1 MVWRPASPNPRA
13 LALTLTLTLT
23 LTLSPTLAQPQPQ
36 PQPCAGWRPAGLQRL
51 SETTV
56 DNVQV
61 IQDYGQT
68 YG

>member
-23 LTLSPTLAQPQPQ
+23 LSPTLAQPQPQ
-36 PQPCAGWRPAGLQRL
+36 PQPQRCAGWRPAGLQRL